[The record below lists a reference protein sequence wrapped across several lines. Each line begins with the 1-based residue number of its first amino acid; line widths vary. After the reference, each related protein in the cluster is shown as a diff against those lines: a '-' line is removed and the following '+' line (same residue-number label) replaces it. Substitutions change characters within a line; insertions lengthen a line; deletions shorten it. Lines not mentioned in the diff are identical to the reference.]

1 MRTAIAIAV
10 GFALVAGCAEQDPPR
25 VERIEAISLVEELD
39 PQTAEWLARATN
51 DFGFD
56 LLAELGDGG
65 NVVVSPVSIS
75 SVLTMLLNG
84 AVGETAQSI
93 ASTLHIDDRPEDEV
107 NSAYASLL
115 ALLERSDDVDL
126 TVANS
131 LWPHD
136 DIEMRSDYVDRVGDA
151 FDAEIDVV
159 DLGDADTAERIDG
172 WVRRETRDLIDG
184 ISEELGLPDPQ
195 GVLVLLNAVYFKGA
209 WTEPFDPDATRDGRF
224 NRSDGSTVSV
234 PMMRRDGVVLYGRG
248 DGFQVVRLPYG
259 DDERFAMEIFLPDGR
274 LDEFRFDATR
284 WTDAIAAVRKQRILL
299 ALPRFEL
306 EYATQDGALDEALN
320 ALGMGLAYS
329 SDSDFRRLS
338 PSDPWLSTIVHK
350 TYIRVDEEGT
360 EAAAVTGGSMPT
372 SAPPE
377 VRVDRP
383 FLFTISD
390 TETGAI
396 LFLGTVT
403 DPTA

>member
-10 GFALVAGCAEQDPPR
+10 ALALVAGCAEHDPPP
-25 VERIEAISLVEELD
+25 VEPIEPISLVEELD

-84 AVGETAQSI
+84 AVGETGRSI
-93 ASTLHIDDRPEDEV
+93 ASTLHVDDRREDEV

-115 ALLERSDDVDL
+115 ALLEGSGDVDL

-131 LWPHD
+131 LWPD
-136 DIEMRSDYVDRVGDA
+136 DGIEMRSDYVDSVGDS
-151 FDAEIDVV
+151 FGAEIDQV

-172 WVRRETRDLIDG
+172 WVRRETRGLIDG
-184 ISEELGLPDPQ
+184 ISEELGLPDPRA
-195 GVLVLLNAVYFKGA
+195 VLVLLNAVYFKSA
-209 WTEPFDPDATRDGRF
+209 WTEPFDPDVTRDGKF
-224 NRSDGSTVSV
+224 ARSDGSTVSV
-234 PMMRRDGVVLYGRG
+234 PMMSRDDDILYGRG

-274 LDEFRFDATR
+274 LDEFRFDAAR
-284 WTDAIAAVRKQRILL
+284 WADAVAAVSKQRILL
-299 ALPRFEL
+299 ALPRLEL
-306 EYATQDGALDEALN
+306 EYATQAGALDEALK
-320 ALGMGLAYS
+320 ALGMGLVYS
-329 SDSDFRRLS
+329 PDSDFGRLS
-338 PSDPWLSTIVHK
+338 RSDPWLSTTVHK

-360 EAAAVTGGSMPT
+360 EAAAVTGGVAVT

-377 VRVDRP
+377 FRVDRP
-383 FLFTISD
+383 FLFTIGD